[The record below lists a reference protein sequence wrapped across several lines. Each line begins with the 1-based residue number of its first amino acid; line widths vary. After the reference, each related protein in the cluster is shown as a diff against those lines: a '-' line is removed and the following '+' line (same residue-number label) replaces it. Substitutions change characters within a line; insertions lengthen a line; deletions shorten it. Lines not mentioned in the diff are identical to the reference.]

1 MEKPTQRKLVKLS
14 LRGALEECGGTI
26 LKQVKS
32 RQVIHALGQVGREED
47 PYSDPMVNLA
57 RNPKEKIAEKKILV

>member
-1 MEKPTQRKLVKLS
+1 
-14 LRGALEECGGTI
+14 
-26 LKQVKS
+26 VKS
-32 RQVIHALGQVGREED
+32 RQVIHALEQVGRGED